1 MLLTLYGTRMSRAF
15 RCLWMLEE
23 AGVPYELKSVDFA
36 KDETKVPDYLA
47 LNPNG
52 RVPLLADGG
61 LVIWESLAINLHI
74 AKRYAPALSPT
85 SEDQESRLHM
95 WTAWV
100 MGEIEGPHDAAN
112 KAGTDLD
119 ALALDRSLVAL
130 RRQVGNAPY
139 ILGDDFTVAD
149 LNVASVLLRPK
160 TVETVK
166 ADTALQGWFDRC
178 TSRAALARV
187 FDQP

>member
-1 MLLTLYGTRMSRAF
+1 MSRAF

-23 AGVPYELKSVDFA
+23 AGVAYELKPVDFA
-36 KDETKVPDYLA
+36 KGETKAAEYLK

-52 RVPLLADGG
+52 RVPLLVDGD

-74 AKRYAPALSPT
+74 AKRYAPQFWPST
-85 SEDQESRLHM
+85 EDQQSLLQM

-119 ALALDRSLVAL
+119 AKALDRSLNAL
-130 RRQVGNAPY
+130 RQTLDRGAY
-139 ILGDDFTVAD
+139 ILGPDFAVAD

-160 TVETVK
+160 TVDVVK
-166 ADTALQGWFDRC
+166 ADPRLQDWFERC
-178 TSRAALARV
+178 TSRPALAQV
-187 FDQP
+187 FAQ